1 MSLLRAPRRF
11 PWLLLAPALVV
22 LLGVV
27 LFPLLYN
34 FYLAFRNMSLY
45 RFRDHTFVGLEQF
58 ATILREPVFYEL
70 LGKSLIWTAVN
81 VVGHVVVGVALAL
94 LLNGPVVGRTWFR
107 TLLILPWAMPQY
119 ISALTWRGMFNYE
132 YGAVNMILQQWFH
145 VPAVPWLSD
154 PFWAFVAP
162 ILTNLWLGFP
172 FMMVVALGGLTA
184 IPRDQYE
191 AADLDGASGWDK
203 LVRITLPG
211 LAPTLTPAILLGT
224 VWTFNTMLVV
234 WLVSNGG
241 MPADHTHIL
250 VTYIYKAAFTYSRY
264 SYAAALSVVVFVL
277 LLGFVLYVM
286 RRTDDDAAE
295 AR

>member
-1 MSLLRAPRRF
+1 MLRAPRRF
-11 PWLLLAPALVV
+11 PWLLLAPALLV

-45 RFRDHTFVGLEQF
+45 RFRDHSFVGFEQF
-58 ATILREPVFYEL
+58 ALILKEPVFYQL
-70 LGKSLIWTAVN
+70 LGKSLIWTVVN
-81 VVGHVVVGVALAL
+81 VIGHVTIGVSLAL
-94 LLNGPVVGRTWFR
+94 LLNGPVRGRAVFR

-132 YGAVNMILQQWFH
+132 YGAVNLILKQWFH
-145 VPAVPWLSD
+145 MPAVPWLSD

-162 ILTNLWLGFP
+162 ILTNVWLGFP

-184 IPRDQYE
+184 VPREQYE
-191 AADLDGASGWDK
+191 AADLDGAGSWAK
-203 LVRITLPG
+203 LTRITLPG
-211 LAPTLTPAILLGT
+211 LAPTLMPAILLGT

-241 MPADHTHIL
+241 QPADQTHIL
-250 VTYIYKAAFTYSRY
+250 VTYIYKMAFTYSRY
-264 SYAAALSVVVFVL
+264 SYAAALSVVVFLL
-277 LLGFVLYVM
+277 LLGFVLYVL
-286 RRTDDDAAE
+286 RKTGDGEE
-295 AR
+295 ASA